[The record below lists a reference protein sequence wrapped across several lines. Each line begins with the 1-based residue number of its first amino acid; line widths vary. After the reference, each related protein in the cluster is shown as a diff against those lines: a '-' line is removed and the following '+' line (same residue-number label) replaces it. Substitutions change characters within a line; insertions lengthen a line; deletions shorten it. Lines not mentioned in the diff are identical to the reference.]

1 MPDPRYRT
9 YVQSRKA
16 IDQFYHQEAA
26 RRELPDSVLW
36 LAITICEH
44 ETPCTPTELYTDCA
58 ISKQTGHSAL
68 MQLGKRGLIQ
78 LVPDPADRRSKRVE
92 WTEQGRAFAQSQL
105 HPLLTAEEAAFESLA
120 AGEQELLITLT
131 QKLYAALKTKA
142 GNTGPGKGIL

>member
-36 LAITICEH
+36 LALYICEQ
-44 ETPCTPTELYTDCA
+44 ESPCTPTELYTDCA

-68 MQLGKRGLIQ
+68 MQLEKRGLIQ

-92 WTEQGRAFAQSQL
+92 WMEQGRAFAQSQL
-105 HPLLTAEEAAFESLA
+105 HPLLAAEEAAFESLA

-131 QKLYAALKTKA
+131 QKLYSALKTKA